1 VKRNRTIHSVC
12 YFRRI
17 VLPTLFLRAMAG
29 VFLAGIV
36 NASDVDFRRDVLPIL
51 SGKCFHCHGPDD
63 AARQAGLRLDMA
75 DSVFRTEHPIVLPG
89 DSSGSEL
96 IRRIIDQDPDIQMPP
111 PATSNKG
118 LTAAEI
124 AILRQWIDQGAVW
137 ESHWAYE
144 SVIRPALPVVSTPE
158 WPRNPIDH
166 FVLSRLDQE
175 GLQPSPESCKET
187 LLRRVSYDLTG
198 LPPAPDEIRDFLSD
212 ASGEAYE
219 KAVDRLLASP
229 HFGERWARHWL
240 DAARYADSTGFET
253 DAPKPMWKY
262 RDWVIQAFND
272 DMKFDQFMLRQL
284 AGDLLPNASAD
295 DRIATGFLLCGP
307 QDGGSEPARLD
318 AVIDRTNTVG
328 TVLLGLTLGCAQCH
342 SHKFDAISQ
351 EEYYRLFAFINS
363 ADEQMMEF
371 ASPAELAERDALR
384 SRIAALISDRATY
397 ATQRGL
403 TDVATDSGYQEK
415 SKTIAEHESR
425 LPRFDMTS
433 VIAAAAPT
441 RTTTLF
447 VRGEFSQ
454 PGEPVTPGVPAILH
468 PMPAGPPT
476 RLELAHWLAS
486 SQNPLTPRVTVNRI
500 WQQFFGRGL
509 VETENDFG
517 TQGTPP
523 SHPEL
528 LDWLAAELIEL
539 RWRLK
544 PLMRLIVTSTT
555 YRQSSDRRD
564 ALEQL
569 DPENRLLARQSRI
582 RLDAEAIRDSALA
595 VSGLLSRKLGG
606 SSVFPFQHDGIM
618 VNRATA
624 APWIMSE
631 GEDRYRRTMYTH
643 YWRLTPHPLL
653 QTFDAPD
660 SLTSCTRRR
669 PTNTP
674 LQALTLLNDPIFI
687 ECAEAMADKICKD
700 SSDTSTCI
708 RQLFFT
714 CLGRAPDV
722 EELEILMRVK
732 SEAHARFNA
741 SNATGLS
748 IDSVVWTQVVRVL
761 LNSDEFITRE

>member
-1 VKRNRTIHSVC
+1 
-12 YFRRI
+12 
-17 VLPTLFLRAMAG
+17 MAG
-29 VFLAGIV
+29 VLLAGMV
-36 NASDVDFRRDVLPIL
+36 NANDIDFRREVLPIL

-63 AARQAGLRLDMA
+63 AARQAGLRLDMPE
-75 DSVFRTEHPIVLPG
+75 SVFRTEHPIVHPG

-96 IRRIIDQDPDIQMPP
+96 MRRIIDQDPNIQMPP
-111 PATSNKG
+111 PAAANRG
-118 LTAAEI
+118 LSTAEI
-124 AILRQWIDQGAVW
+124 ETLRQWIDQGAVW

-144 SVIRPALPVVSTPE
+144 PVIRPLLPGVSASQ

-166 FVLSRLDQE
+166 FVLSRLEQE
-175 GLQPSPESCKET
+175 GLPPSPESRKET
-187 LLRRVSYDLTG
+187 LLRRVSFDLTG
-198 LPPAPDEIRDFLSD
+198 LPPDVDALREFLADS
-212 ASGEAYE
+212 SSEAYE
-219 KAVDRLLASP
+219 KAIDRLFASP

-262 RDWVIQAFND
+262 RDWVINAFNH
-272 DMKFDQFMLRQL
+272 DMPFDQFMLSQL
-284 AGDLLPNASAD
+284 AGDLLPDASVD
-295 DRIATGFLLCGP
+295 DRTATGFLLCGP

-318 AVIDRTNTVG
+318 AVIDRTNTFG
-328 TVLLGLTLGCAQCH
+328 TVFLGLTLGCAQCH

-363 ADEQMMEF
+363 ADEQILEF
-371 ASPAELAERDALR
+371 AAPSELAERDALK
-384 SRIAALISDRATY
+384 SQIAALISDRTAY
-397 ATQRGL
+397 AAQLGL
-403 TDVATDSGYQEK
+403 TDAAKDAGYQAR
-415 SKTIAEHESR
+415 SKTIAEHEAR
-425 LPRFDMTS
+425 LPRFDTTS
-433 VIAAAAPT
+433 VMTVAVPP

-447 VRGEFSQ
+447 VRGELSQ
-454 PGEPVTPGVPAILH
+454 PGETVTPGVPAILH
-468 PMPAGPPT
+468 SMPDGPPT
-476 RLELAHWLAS
+476 RLELARWLAS
-486 SQNPLTPRVTVNRI
+486 SRNPLTPRVTVNRI

-528 LDWLAAELIEL
+528 LDWLAAELVAQ

-544 PLMRLIVTSTT
+544 PLMRLIVTSST
-555 YRQSSDRRD
+555 YRQSSDRREIP
-564 ALEQL
+564 EQL

-582 RLDAEAIRDSALA
+582 RLDAEAIRDTALV

-606 SSVFPFQHDGIM
+606 PSVFPFQHDGIM

-631 GEDRYRRTMYTH
+631 GEDRHRRTMYTH

-669 PTNTP
+669 PANTP

-687 ECAEAMADKICKD
+687 ECAEVIAERMLEN
-700 SSDTSTCI
+700 SSDPATCM
-708 RQLFFT
+708 RQLFLT
-714 CLGRAPDV
+714 CLGRPPDV
-722 EELEILMRVK
+722 EELKILMRVK
-732 SEAHARFNA
+732 SEAHARFSA
-741 SNATGLS
+741 SNGTRLS
-748 IDSVVWTQVVRVL
+748 LDSAVWTQVVRAL